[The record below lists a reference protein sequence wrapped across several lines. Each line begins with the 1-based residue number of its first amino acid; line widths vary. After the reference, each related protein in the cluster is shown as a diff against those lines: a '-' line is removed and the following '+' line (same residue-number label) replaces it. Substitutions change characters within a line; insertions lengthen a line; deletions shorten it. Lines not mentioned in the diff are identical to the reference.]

1 MSGNEDGRVG
11 HEVASGFGSAAFEV
25 EGSEV
30 AEVDGFSLDQ
40 GVLYSVYIRLY
51 DACYGLSVN
60 TCLLGNTLDD
70 VGFSHVYV

>member
-40 GVLYSVYIRLY
+40 GALYSVYI
-51 DACYGLSVN
+51 
-60 TCLLGNTLDD
+60 
-70 VGFSHVYV
+70 